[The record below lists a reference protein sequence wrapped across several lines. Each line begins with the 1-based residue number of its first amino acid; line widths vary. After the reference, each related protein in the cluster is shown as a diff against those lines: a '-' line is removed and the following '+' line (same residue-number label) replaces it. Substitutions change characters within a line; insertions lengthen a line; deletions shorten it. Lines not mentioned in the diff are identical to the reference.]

1 MASNN
6 NVAKYRQL
14 FTGSLIESRSTY
26 LNDVDQLAAIQLS
39 VLFLQK
45 DLPLKD
51 VPQNDVPKNDI
62 PQTDG
67 QKDLP
72 LKDDAQKD
80 ALPNQDTLKDLT
92 NREDALSPERLFAL
106 QKKIFCR
113 KLKPEDNDSN
123 TGDDGQTSS
132 SSGDEVLGWLLFG
145 DVYKSYISFT
155 KHCNLIDNADV
166 TALTGCD
173 DREKMKDTVQSC
185 AVNVLSSPP
194 SSIPSHTTTPVLPMV
209 ATSKYGWPL
218 HPDPKSNLLV
228 TFLPCPPKSQ
238 QLPPRY
244 LIRALCA
251 PFFPPVPDSM
261 T

>member
-45 DLPLKD
+45 DLPLKH
-51 VPQNDVPKNDI
+51 VPQNNVPQNDI

-80 ALPNQDTLKDLT
+80 ALPDEDTLKDLT
-92 NREDALSPERLFAL
+92 NREDALSPEHLFAL

-113 KLKPEDNDSN
+113 KLKPEDSSSTEEDVE
-123 TGDDGQTSS
+123 TTSS
-132 SSGDEVLGWLLFG
+132 SSEEVLGSLLFG
-145 DVYKSYISFT
+145 DVYKSYVSFT

-166 TALTGCD
+166 NALIGCHGD
-173 DREKMKDTVQSC
+173 EKTTKDMVQSC

-194 SSIPSHTTTPVLPMV
+194 SAIPSHTTTPVRSSRPPMSSPCPSAT
-209 ATSKYGWPL
+209 ATSYKTPL
-218 HPDPKSNLLV
+218 RSSHLHTATQGISLV
-228 TFLPCPPKSQ
+228 IPHIFYS
-238 QLPPRY
+238 
-244 LIRALCA
+244 I
-251 PFFPPVPDSM
+251 
-261 T
+261 